1 VTKRAAHRHQRA
13 EGAARSRPPRAK
25 KRFGQ
30 HFLERAWAAKVADA
44 VGATAGE
51 TIVEIGPGRGAI
63 TTRLAETAGHVIAFE
78 IDRDLAAGLRQ
89 HAAPNLMI
97 VDGDVLDLTPAQFAS
112 HVSRA
117 GGASPIRV
125 AGNLPYNAASPI
137 LFKLAEIAA
146 AGVPLV
152 DATVMLQREVA
163 DRVLAEPGSGDY
175 GVLSVLIRHRAAAE
189 RLLQLPPGAFR
200 PPPKVHSTVIRLR
213 FHRPEPP
220 VLNERVFVAVTQAMF
235 TRRRKTLA
243 NALRAYGPGAHLE
256 PGDMLARV
264 GIDGTRRP
272 ETLSIPEIARLADTY
287 ARAVL

>member
-1 VTKRAAHRHQRA
+1 VTERAAHRHQRA
-13 EGAARSRPPRAK
+13 GDAAQSRPPRAK

-44 VGATAGE
+44 VGATDGE

-63 TTRLAETAGHVIAFE
+63 TTRLAETAGRVIAFE
-78 IDRDLAAGLRQ
+78 IDRDLAAALRQ
-89 HAAPNLMI
+89 HAPPNLTI
-97 VDGDVLDLTPAQFAS
+97 VDGDFLDLTPPQFTD
-112 HVSRA
+112 HVTRA

-125 AGNLPYNAASPI
+125 AGNLPYNVASPI

-146 AGVPLV
+146 AGMPLL

-175 GVLSVLIRHRAAAE
+175 GVLTVLIQHRAAAE

-213 FHRPEPP
+213 FHGPEPP
-220 VLNERVFVAVTQAMF
+220 VLSEMVFAALTQAMF

-256 PGDMLARV
+256 PADMLASA

-272 ETLSIPEIARLADTY
+272 ETLSIPEIARLADAY